1 MKKKFLVTLSSV
13 GVLATTALL
22 GCSGNKKVTYENNCE
37 ALGVEV
43 EALEKSVLG
52 AYDAKYQ
59 AAAAITDGSKTKER
73 YEAFAEAEYSLIYEE
88 GIINPWLAQNGVSAT
103 VAKTVARQAGKASY
117 GLTADKFKNVVVTN
131 AAITK
136 EQRAAID
143 KEYAKGG
150 NAQNRTPD
158 PETGWI
164 SLANA
169 NENPAIEGGKYTYG
183 DPVQEFTTKNVL
195 NTTYTK
201 DPDKAKLNY
210 LTNSWTYNS
219 YHYCNM
225 VDGLVEN
232 DKFGNIIGALAD
244 KYKVVLDEET
254 GKETWTFHLR
264 DGLKWYNNKTKAESG
279 DVTPD
284 DFVASLEYVLDAS
297 NASNTAS
304 IVYMFLDGAYKYYK
318 ATAAHAK
325 DPSTVVPDF
334 AETVGVKADNTARTI
349 SYTLPESTPY
359 FISALTYSP
368 FLPVRRAFL
377 EAQGSKFGDSVDDIE
392 VNGAFFVAHEPE
404 KQITYTKNE
413 NYWDAAHVYV
423 NTVNR
428 LFVPG
433 TMTSTQIR
441 EWYEADKID
450 SFTVN
455 TKDADGWKKYVTG
468 PDGTGTQKNPYSSEC
483 NAVTSFG
490 TATYIGYFNYNRSFW
505 EYTNKDNAKNNAE
518 ALATAKALLN
528 KNFRLGFVY
537 GLNVIEALKMYQPA
551 EPYNYLMR
559 GYTNR
564 ELVSYNGKDYADF
577 VDDVYNKKQGLSGD
591 NAVSLTGILQG
602 NDPIYNAQKA
612 KDLFAQAKAELIAAG
627 LTEKDFPI
635 KVDVIGDM
643 DVETQAYFDAMYASI
658 NENGAG
664 VVEISVNVPETD
676 EQDTDWGS
684 ISNNYDYSMWSGW
697 GPDYADPNTFGH
709 TMAIGGDMV
718 EQFGF

>member
-1 MKKKFLVTLSSV
+1 MKRKFLVTLSSV

-22 GCSGNKKVTYENNCE
+22 GCSGGKKVTYESNSE
-37 ALGVEV
+37 ALGIEV

-52 AYDAKYQ
+52 AYDTKYQ
-59 AAAAITDGSKTKER
+59 RAAAITDGDKTKER

-117 GLTADKFKNVVVTN
+117 GLTADKFKNVVVTDH
-131 AAITK
+131 AITK
-136 EQRAAID
+136 TERAAID
-143 KEYAKGG
+143 EEYAKGG
-150 NAQNRTPD
+150 NPQDRTPD
-158 PETGWI
+158 AQGWI
-164 SLANA
+164 KLDNANA
-169 NENPAIEGGKYTYG
+169 NPALDSDNKYEYAGIKFNT
-183 DPVQEFTTKNVL
+183 VSEL

-201 DPDKAKLNY
+201 DPDKAFLNY

-244 KYKVVLDEET
+244 KYKVEVDEET
-254 GKETWTFHLR
+254 GKETWTFHIR
-264 DGLKWYNNKTKAESG
+264 TDAKWVKNSDGSEVAPVK
-279 DVTPD
+279 PD

-304 IVYMFLDGAYKYYK
+304 IVYMFLDGAYAYYK
-318 ATAAHAK
+318 ATAAKAK
-325 DPSTVVPDF
+325 DPSTVVPAF
-334 AETVGVKADNTARTI
+334 STVGVKANADDNTI
-349 SYTLPESTPY
+349 SYVLPESTPY

-368 FLPVRRAFL
+368 FLPVNRAFL
-377 EAQGSKFGDSVDDIE
+377 EEQGSEFGKSVDNLL
-392 VNGAFFVAHEPE
+392 VNGAFTVKHETGV
-404 KQITYTKNE
+404 KITYTKNPS
-413 NYWDAAHVYV
+413 YYDAAHVYV
-423 NTVNR
+423 NKVNR
-428 LFVPG
+428 KFVPG
-433 TMTSTQIR
+433 TATSADIR
-441 EWYEADKID
+441 TWYEDGTID

-455 TKDADGWKKYVTG
+455 TKDAEGWKKYVTG
-468 PDGTGTQKNPYSSEC
+468 PEGTGTQKNPYSSEC
-483 NAVTSFG
+483 NPVTSFG
-490 TATYIGYFNYNRSFW
+490 TATYIGYFNFNRSTW
-505 EYTNKDNAKNNAE
+505 EYTNKDNSKNNAE

-577 VDDVYNKKQGLSGD
+577 VDDVYNRANGLNGE
-591 NAVSLTGILQG
+591 NKVSLTGILNG
-602 NDPIYNAQKA
+602 SDPIYSADKA
-612 KDLFAQAKAELIAAG
+612 KALFAQAKSELLAAG

-635 KVDVIGDM
+635 KIDVIGDM

-664 VVEISVNVPETD
+664 IIQISVNVPETD